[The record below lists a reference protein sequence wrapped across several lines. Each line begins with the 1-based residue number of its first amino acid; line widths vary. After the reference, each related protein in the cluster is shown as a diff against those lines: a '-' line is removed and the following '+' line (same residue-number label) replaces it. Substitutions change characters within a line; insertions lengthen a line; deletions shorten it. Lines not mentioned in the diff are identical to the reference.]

1 MKKCILRVKLKSIM
15 LKFSSIMYLTL
26 SVTALPSA
34 IQLYVA
40 IKHKTNDLGER
51 T

>member
-1 MKKCILRVKLKSIM
+1 M

-26 SVTALPSA
+26 TVTALPSA
-34 IQLYVA
+34 VQLYVA
-40 IKHKTNDLGER
+40 IKHNTNDLGER